1 MFYKE
6 ARQCIEALPIGKW
19 TAYIHNGL
27 LIADRSEWTAP
38 QRNLSRRRKQRYK
51 QTADRYYWAAGTD
64 DHRTIML
71 PPTAHRPYLQL
82 EKSYFLLQKY
92 LGILF
97 CENKNSL
104 APRWH
109 DKFLPKPYVDI
120 FEKTYTYDTCS
131 SIEHYQI
138 VCDPFEIHF
147 MLLRS
152 RSRTLLMLFPLLG
165 ILYIYRCC
173 FI

>member
-1 MFYKE
+1 M
-6 ARQCIEALPIGKW
+6 
-19 TAYIHNGL
+19 NGL
-27 LIADRSEWTAP
+27 YSQWPANSRQVGMDCTAEEFEPSTQTEVQTNSRSLLLSS
-38 QRNLSRRRKQRYK
+38 RNWWSQDYH
-51 QTADRYYWAAGTD
+51 AA
-64 DHRTIML
+64 
-71 PPTAHRPYLQL
+71 AHRQYLQL